1 MKSLIFKMKYKYNIF
16 FFFNYI
22 LMASKI
28 PFIRIENRYVLNYCF
43 FSERE
48 LEKTDKE
55 NVKKMILMYSEGSVG
70 WAVQII

>member
-1 MKSLIFKMKYKYNIF
+1 
-16 FFFNYI
+16 
-22 LMASKI
+22 MASKI
-28 PFIRIENRYVLNYCF
+28 PFIRIENRYVLNYCFFFF

-70 WAVQII
+70 CAVQSLLMW